1 MKMKQSGFSLLELLI
16 SAAIALILLAGL
28 LQAIHAGILCCDK
41 ILTALEL
48 QQNARVGLL
57 RVMEDLRMA
66 RSIYLVKDNRIW
78 FIDYRD
84 GQKVSFYCDYKN
96 QLIRYKNNA
105 AVPVASYIKSIKFVQ
120 KDNTVYIFLSAK
132 NGGQKLNL
140 NNKINLTYY
149 RKNDIYN
156 TK

>member
-57 RVMEDLRMA
+57 RMMEDLRMA
-66 RSIYLVKDNRIW
+66 RSISLVRNNKIFFN
-78 FIDYRD
+78 DYYD
-84 GQKVSFYCDYKN
+84 GRLVSFYCDYKN
-96 QLIRYKNNA
+96 QLIRSKNNA
-105 AVPVASYIKSIKFVQ
+105 SVPVASYIKSIRFVQ
-120 KDNTVYIFLSAK
+120 KENIIYIFLSAE
-132 NGGQKLNL
+132 NGGQELNL
-140 NNKINLTYY
+140 SNKIYLTYY

-156 TK
+156 VK

>member
-1 MKMKQSGFSLLELLI
+1 MKIKQSGFCLLELLI

-28 LQAIHAGILCCDK
+28 LQSINAGLLCCDK

-66 RSIYLVKDNRIW
+66 KSIYLVRNNKIFFN
-78 FIDYRD
+78 DYRD
-84 GQKVSFYCDYKN
+84 GKLVSFYCDYKN
-96 QLIRYKNNA
+96 QLIRSKNNA

-120 KDNTVYIFLSAK
+120 KENTVYIFLSAE

-140 NNKINLTYY
+140 SNKIHLTYY
-149 RKNDIYN
+149 RNNDIYN
-156 TK
+156 IK